1 MISIGKSWS
10 RPSGP
15 KCWASWS
22 SKSRRARRFERR
34 SAETGNTIGL
44 ETLQRCK
51 WIRFKIK
58 PKVTSKNELLLLW
71 ILRWRRVRCWQ
82 TWHGVVTAFQRA
94 HDAFPYATKNWQTII
109 WILAFHFWVWNL
121 SWQVVLLVFGGKK
134 RRKNLSTGKLVAYP
148 TTVGLRLN
156 FQGVGWGLGTCY
168 FFNCFEIA

>member
-1 MISIGKSWS
+1 MISTGKSWS

-94 HDAFPYATKNWQTII
+94 HDAFPNATKNWQTVIC
-109 WILAFHFWVWNL
+109 ILAFHFWIWNL
-121 SWQVVLLVFGGKK
+121 SWQVVLLVLGVKK
-134 RRKNLSTGKLVAYP
+134 EEKTWALENS
-148 TTVGLRLN
+148 LRTRQPSV
-156 FQGVGWGLGTCY
+156 FVWIFRGWGGDLL
-168 FFNCFEIA
+168 FF